1 MAKSY
6 YDILGVSKDA
16 TDDQIKSAYRKLAHK
31 YHPDL
36 HPNDKEAEAK
46 FKEISEAY
54 DTLSDPQKKAA
65 YDNPNPFGGGGFGGG
80 GFEGFSGFSGFGGGG
95 GGIFDSIFDMF
106 GGGGGSRRQ
115 ATPQGN
121 DIEQQVNLT
130 FEEAAFGVMKEV
142 KYARNETCTSCK
154 GTGAKDGTEF
164 STCAAC
170 NGQGQTVV
178 TQQTPFGR
186 VQSARV
192 CSACRGTG
200 KTIKKACPD
209 CSGKGLLRKIVTLKV
224 NLPAG
229 VETDQVMTVRG
240 EGEKVANGIN
250 GNLMLYIKVLP
261 HKIFKRRGMD
271 LYLDYPVT
279 FIQSILGEKVEIPTI
294 KGGSFTY
301 TLPEGVISGTTVRI
315 KGQGITTK
323 RGTGDMYITIIVDM
337 PKRINKQQ
345 KDLLK
350 KLDSELKDDQFE
362 KIKDFSKKN

>member
-6 YDILGVSKDA
+6 YEILGVSKDA
-16 TDDQIKSAYRKLAHK
+16 SEDEIKSAYRKLAHK

-36 HPNDKEAEAK
+36 HPDDKEAEAK

-65 YDNPNPFGGGGFGGG
+65 YDNPNPFGAGGGFGG
-80 GFEGFSGFSGFGGGG
+80 FEGFSGFGGGG

-106 GGGGGSRRQ
+106 GGGGGSRRN
-115 ATPQGN
+115 ATPQGS
-121 DIEQQVNLT
+121 DIEQRLTLT
-130 FEEAAFGVMKEV
+130 FEEAAFGVAKEV
-142 KYARNETCTSCK
+142 KLTRNETCSACK

-164 STCAAC
+164 TTCPTC
-170 NGQGQTVV
+170 NGQGQTIVV
-178 TQQTPFGR
+178 QQTPFGR
-186 VQSARV
+186 VQSTRV

-200 KTIKKACPD
+200 KSIKKSCPE
-209 CSGKGLLRKIVTLKV
+209 CGGRGIQRKSVTLKV

-250 GNLMLYIKVLP
+250 GNLMLLINVLP

-279 FIQSILGEKVEIPTI
+279 FIQSILGEKIEVPSLS
-294 KGGSFTY
+294 GGTFTY
-301 TLPEGVISGTTVRI
+301 TLPEGVISGTTARI
-315 KGQGITTK
+315 KGKGITTR
-323 RGTGDMYITIIVDM
+323 RGTGDMYLTIIVDM

-345 KDLLK
+345 KELLK
-350 KLDSELKDDQFE
+350 KLLAEMKDDQFE
-362 KIKDFSKKN
+362 KVKDFNKKK

>member
-1 MAKSY
+1 MAQSY

-16 TDDQIKSAYRKLAHK
+16 SEDEIKSAYRKLAHK

-65 YDNPNPFGGGGFGGG
+65 YDNPNPFGAGGS
-80 GFEGFSGFSGFGGGG
+80 GFEGFGGFGGG

-115 ATPQGN
+115 STPQGA
-121 DIEQQVNLT
+121 DIEQQLNLT
-130 FEEAAFGVMKEV
+130 FEEAAFGVAKEV
-142 KYARNETCTSCK
+142 KITRNEPCSACK

-164 STCAAC
+164 TMCSAC
-170 NGQGQTVV
+170 NGKGQTVV
-178 TQQTPFGR
+178 IQQTPFGR
-186 VQSARV
+186 VQSTRV
-192 CSACRGTG
+192 CSSCRGTG
-200 KTIKKACPD
+200 KTIKKACPE
-209 CSGKGLLRKIVTLKV
+209 CNGRSVLRRSVTLKV

-229 VETDQVMTVRG
+229 VESDQVMTVRG

-250 GNLMLYIKVLP
+250 GNLLLYINVQP

-279 FIQSILGEKVEIPTI
+279 FIQSILGEKVEIPTL
-294 KGGSFTY
+294 KGGTFTY
-301 TLPEGVISGTTVRI
+301 TLSEGVISGTTVRI

-323 RGTGDMYITIIVDM
+323 RGTGDMYVTIIVDM
-337 PKRINKQQ
+337 PKRVSKQQ
-345 KDLLK
+345 KELLK
-350 KLDSELKDDQFE
+350 KLTAELKDDQFE
-362 KIKDFSKKN
+362 KIKDFNKKK

>member
-6 YDILGVSKDA
+6 YEVLGVSKDA
-16 TDDQIKSAYRKLAHK
+16 SEDEIKSAYRKLAHK

-65 YDNPNPFGGGGFGGG
+65 YDNPNPFGGGSGFDGFGGFG
-80 GFEGFSGFSGFGGGG
+80 GFGGGG

-106 GGGGGSRRQ
+106 GGGGSRRN
-115 ATPQGN
+115 ATPQGA
-121 DIEQQVNLT
+121 DIEQQINLT
-130 FEEAAFGVMKEV
+130 FEEAAFGVAKEV
-142 KYARNETCTSCK
+142 KLTRNEPCSSCK

-164 STCAAC
+164 TTCASC
-170 NGQGQTVV
+170 NGKGQTVV

-186 VQSARV
+186 VQSTRV

-200 KTIKKACPD
+200 RSIKKSCPD
-209 CSGKGLLRKIVTLKV
+209 CSGRGILRKNVTLKV

-229 VETDQVMTVRG
+229 VESDQVMTVRG

-250 GNLMLYIKVLP
+250 GNLMLLINVLP

-279 FIQSILGEKVEIPTI
+279 FIQSILGEKIEVP
-294 KGGSFTY
+294 KLAGGTFTY
-301 TLPEGVISGTTVRI
+301 TLSEGVISGTTVRI
-315 KGQGITTK
+315 KGQGITTR
-323 RGTGDMYITIIVDM
+323 RGTGDMYLTLIVDM
-337 PKRINKQQ
+337 PKRLSKQQ

-350 KLDSELKDDQFE
+350 KFLDESKDEQYE
-362 KIKDFSKKN
+362 KVKDFKKRL

>member
-6 YDILGVSKDA
+6 YDVLGVSKDA
-16 TDDQIKSAYRKLAHK
+16 SEDEIKSAYRKLAHK

-65 YDNPNPFGGGGFGGG
+65 YDNPNPFGAGGNGFDGFGGFG
-80 GFEGFSGFSGFGGGG
+80 GFGGGG

-106 GGGGGSRRQ
+106 GGGSRRNT
-115 ATPQGN
+115 TPQGA
-121 DIEQQVNLT
+121 DIEQRLNLT
-130 FEEAAFGVMKEV
+130 FEEAAFGVAKEV
-142 KYARNETCTSCK
+142 KIARNEPCSACK

-164 STCAAC
+164 TTCATC

-186 VQSARV
+186 VQSTRV

-200 KTIKKACPD
+200 RTIKKTCPD
-209 CSGKGLLRKIVTLKV
+209 CSGRGILRKNVTLKV

-250 GNLMLYIKVLP
+250 GNLMLLINVLP

-279 FIQSILGEKVEIPTI
+279 FVQSILGEKIEVPAL
-294 KGGSFTY
+294 KGGTFTY
-301 TLPEGVISGTTVRI
+301 TLSEGVISGTTVRI
-315 KGQGITTK
+315 KGQGITTR
-323 RGTGDMYITIIVDM
+323 RGTGDMYLTIIVDM
-337 PKRINKQQ
+337 PKRLNKQQ

-350 KLDSELKDDQFE
+350 KFLDESKDEQYE
-362 KIKDFSKKN
+362 KVKDFNKKRGV